1 MDSDTLLKHCQNN
14 QLNRLF
20 SETQTN
26 RKRVIQ
32 VLDLFNSK
40 YKCKICR
47 KRLRYKADE
56 ITHRCKHRL
65 KSSSIFC
72 PICKK
77 IFKSYQYLTLHLMV
91 DHLKEKPYGCR
102 LCKRR
107 FHAFISLKRH
117 CYKFHLNKMNNS
129 LSSRSSSSNSS
140 NSPLLFDSSELN
152 LLDLIDYDNSQI
164 VLFDQND
171 CKNSLNNIKLGGT
184 IWNDCLNKDVDNL
197 DLINISPLTMVLLN
211 TNLI

>member
-1 MDSDTLLKHCQNN
+1 MDSDTLLKLCQNN
-14 QLNRLF
+14 GLF

-56 ITHRCKHRL
+56 ITHRCKHHL
-65 KSSSIFC
+65 KGSSIFC

-140 NSPLLFDSSELN
+140 NSPLSFDSSELN

-164 VLFDQND
+164 VLSDQND
-171 CKNSLNNIKLGGT
+171 CNNSLNKFKLGGT
-184 IWNDCLNKDVDNL
+184 IWNDCLNKDVHNL

-211 TNLI
+211 F